1 MVPINSETNLSF
13 MDEEE
18 EFFKRY
24 EEYKNK
30 KKLLLEFDG
39 LNKNYD
45 SPKFKLDK
53 PKYKKKLKASIFNPN
68 KHNNK
73 NTLF

>member
-1 MVPINSETNLSF
+1 MNNKINLFF
-13 MDEEE
+13 MDEED

-45 SPKFKLDK
+45 SPNFKLDK
-53 PKYKKKLKASIFNPN
+53 PKFKKKLKASTFNPN
-68 KHNNK
+68 KNNNK